1 VPDPKPDFAPPAP
14 VPTTTPEPKRGA
26 VPKKI
31 RLAVDALASGQAR
44 TVKEAAENFGGIS
57 REYLS
62 RSLSKPECAQ
72 YLKDKAAR
80 AVAMGAARAAAKL
93 NELVDSTSQKVALE
107 AAKYS
112 LDVAGIKP
120 AADPQVNVNIE
131 LKAGYVIDLSE
142 PGEPAAKI
150 VNGAVIEAAAKPV
163 D

>member
-1 VPDPKPDFAPPAP
+1 MMTDGTRAPQFSPPAP
-14 VPTTTPEPKRGA
+14 VSTTAPAPKRRT

-31 RLAVDALASGQAR
+31 RLAVDALASGEAR
-44 TVKEAAENFGGIS
+44 TVKEAAEKFGGIS

-93 NELVDSTSQKVALE
+93 NELVDSTSQKVALD

-112 LDVAGIKP
+112 LGVAGIKP
-120 AADPQVNVNIE
+120 ATDT
-131 LKAGYVIDLSE
+131 
-142 PGEPAAKI
+142 
-150 VNGAVIEAAAKPV
+150 
-163 D
+163 